1 MESKYIKSNI
11 IVKLLM
17 TTVDY
22 ISVICGILSAYN
34 LRMLLPF
41 SESDMVLH
49 IDYWYAYIITPLLFI
64 TVLFLNHGYKIDT
77 SYWEKVKI
85 IFRSITIGIV
95 LSIVLMYA
103 GHIINNVSRL
113 FVILSYGFILLYI
126 IVFRYI
132 LARTL
137 IKLNIL
143 AIPVLLVGAG
153 KTAELVDVHFSNMPL
168 AMYKI
173 VRFCR

>member
-1 MESKYIKSNI
+1 
-11 IVKLLM
+11 
-17 TTVDY
+17 
-22 ISVICGILSAYN
+22 
-34 LRMLLPF
+34 
-41 SESDMVLH
+41 
-49 IDYWYAYIITPLLFI
+49 
-64 TVLFLNHGYKIDT
+64 
-77 SYWEKVKI
+77 
-85 IFRSITIGIV
+85 
-95 LSIVLMYA
+95 MYA

-153 KTAELVDVHFSNMPL
+153 KTSRARGRSF
-168 AMYKI
+168 
-173 VRFCR
+173 